1 MKPMKMLFLVAVLA
15 LFALPALAQ
24 TKVTGCVVD
33 SLSRNPLK
41 GAAVTLMRGGRTVS
55 FAKTDEKGRFAVA
68 AEAGDSLQVTFLG
81 YAKKRVAA
89 VKGQVFEVQL
99 VQKAFALKEVQV
111 KGLPVFGRQD
121 TTVFDLKRY
130 VSDRDNSLK
139 DVLKKLP
146 GIDVDENGKISFNG
160 KDVSRFTIE
169 DLDLAGGRYNQLNE
183 LLKAKDVDRA
193 EVIEHDQPVK
203 ALQGKVFTDNVAM
216 NIRLRPEARDKWA
229 LTLRPGAVVTT
240 PLEDTRPQGG
250 ADALQIGKR
259 RQRMYVAGYDRSGRD
274 LSQNDRLLATGGT
287 EAYDAS
293 VSVPQWFAAPQLAAP
308 IDAERLRFNRSWEVT
323 VKQTR
328 KTKAGSEQRWTAGY
342 LHTDETQQT
351 GNTSVYY
358 FDGGDPVQTDETDHS
373 RIRNDRVHIDF
384 THNTNTAEAYG
395 NEYFRLEWTRADG
408 LSTFTDGDG
417 DDVKQR
423 VELPELHAQNT
434 FTRLFTHERHSWAVH
449 STLDFHYAPLEMA
462 VDGRRQKLDNL
473 LYYADHYA
481 RLTLNRRLFTHQ
493 YTLGLTAEHL
503 NLHGGHTHLTAY
515 AEPNWQYKHIGT
527 MLRLSVPMK
536 WEVFTDIG
544 LHCLDASPLLYASI
558 KSGMRGEWNVS
569 AGYDMTTGS
578 FANYVLGGYMSDYR
592 TRVVTSGD
600 VPRQGVFHV
609 GASYDYKRPVTEL
622 FMSFGANYSYSHGN
636 MMTDMTIA
644 DGQYLLT
651 SVLHDWHGQAVS
663 ARATVSKGF
672 FDLHLKT
679 KLELRY
685 TFGTGRQLSG
695 GAVTGYQSHVFQASP
710 EVVFSPKFGA
720 FTYRATFTLNR
731 MITDEMGG
739 NSLFDWKQ
747 SLAYTQTIG
756 KVDITAAA
764 VHYRNALQS
773 GNNVNT
779 LLADASVVWRLKKVR
794 LSAEVRNLFNKRR
807 YTVTTYSGVMSST
820 DWYELRPREVVVGVQ
835 VRL

>member
-89 VKGQVFEVQL
+89 VKGQVLEVQL

-146 GIDVDENGKISFNG
+146 GVDVDENGKISFNG

-259 RQRMYVAGYDRSGRD
+259 RQRMYVAGYDCSGRD
-274 LSQNDRLLATGGT
+274 LSQNNRLLATGGT

-293 VSVPQWFAAPQLAAP
+293 ASVPQWFAAPQLAAP

-328 KTKAGSEQRWTAGY
+328 KSKAGSEQRWTAGY

-373 RIRNDRVHIDF
+373 RMTSHTIRTPPRRMATSISALNGRAPTVF
-384 THNTNTAEAYG
+384 RRSPTVTETTLG
-395 NEYFRLEWTRADG
+395 NVWNCRSCTRRTRLRAFSRTKGTRG
-408 LSTFTDGDG
+408 PYIPRSTSTTLRRKWPLTDGG
-417 DDVKQR
+417 R
-423 VELPELHAQNT
+423 
-434 FTRLFTHERHSWAVH
+434 SW
-449 STLDFHYAPLEMA
+449 TICCITP
-462 VDGRRQKLDNL
+462 
-473 LYYADHYA
+473 
-481 RLTLNRRLFTHQ
+481 T
-493 YTLGLTAEHL
+493 
-503 NLHGGHTHLTAY
+503 
-515 AEPNWQYKHIGT
+515 I
-527 MLRLSVPMK
+527 
-536 WEVFTDIG
+536 
-544 LHCLDASPLLYASI
+544 
-558 KSGMRGEWNVS
+558 
-569 AGYDMTTGS
+569 
-578 FANYVLGGYMSDYR
+578 
-592 TRVVTSGD
+592 TSG
-600 VPRQGVFHV
+600 
-609 GASYDYKRPVTEL
+609 
-622 FMSFGANYSYSHGN
+622 
-636 MMTDMTIA
+636 
-644 DGQYLLT
+644 
-651 SVLHDWHGQAVS
+651 
-663 ARATVSKGF
+663 
-672 FDLHLKT
+672 
-679 KLELRY
+679 
-685 TFGTGRQLSG
+685 
-695 GAVTGYQSHVFQASP
+695 
-710 EVVFSPKFGA
+710 
-720 FTYRATFTLNR
+720 
-731 MITDEMGG
+731 
-739 NSLFDWKQ
+739 
-747 SLAYTQTIG
+747 
-756 KVDITAAA
+756 
-764 VHYRNALQS
+764 
-773 GNNVNT
+773 
-779 LLADASVVWRLKKVR
+779 
-794 LSAEVRNLFNKRR
+794 
-807 YTVTTYSGVMSST
+807 
-820 DWYELRPREVVVGVQ
+820 
-835 VRL
+835 

>member
-89 VKGQVFEVQL
+89 VKGRILEVQL

-259 RQRMYVAGYDRSGRD
+259 RQRMYVAGYDCSGRD
-274 LSQNDRLLATGGT
+274 LSQNNRLLATGGT

-328 KTKAGSEQRWTAGY
+328 KTKAGNEQRWTAGY

-358 FDGGDPVQTDETDHS
+358 FDGRDPVQTDETDLS
-373 RIRNDRVHIDF
+373 RMKTDRIYVDF
-384 THNTNTAEAYG
+384 NHNTNTQRAYG
-395 NEYFRLEWTRADG
+395 NEYFSLTGTLTDG
-408 LSTFTDGDG
+408 YSTFTGAEG
-417 DDVKQR
+417 NDVRQR
-423 VELPELHAQNT
+423 VKLPEIQAQNT
-434 FTRLFTHERHSWAVH
+434 FTRLLTRDRHSWTVY
-449 STLDFHYAPLEMA
+449 STLDFHYAPQEMT
-462 VDGRRQKLDNL
+462 VDGQTQKLNNI
-473 LYYADHYA
+473 LYYADNYA
-481 RLTLNRRLFTHQ
+481 LLTLNRKFLTHR
-493 YTLGLTAEHL
+493 YTIGVTAEHL
-503 NLHGGHTHLTAY
+503 NLQGGHTALTVY
-515 AEPNWQYKHIGT
+515 GRPTWEYKRMKT
-527 MLRLSVPMK
+527 VLRLAVPVNWK
-536 WEVFTDIG
+536 ILTERG
-544 LHCLDASPLLYASI
+544 EHYLDASPLLYTNI
-558 KSGMRGEWNVS
+558 KSGRRGEWTLS
-569 AGYDMTTGS
+569 SGYNMSTGS
-578 FANYVLGGYMSDYR
+578 FSDYAVGSYMSDYR
-592 TRVVTSGD
+592 TQVVRSGI
-600 VPRQGVFHV
+600 VPRQGTFHA
-609 GASYDYKRPVTEL
+609 GFSYDYKRPVTEL
-622 FMSFGANYSYSHGN
+622 FMSFGANYNYNHGN
-636 MMTDMTIA
+636 VMTDMTIT
-644 DGQYLLT
+644 DGQYLLET
-651 SVLHDWHGQAVS
+651 VANDWHGQAVS
-663 ARATVSKGF
+663 AKALVSKGF
-672 FDLHLKT
+672 FDIHLKT
-679 KLELRY
+679 KLELNY
-685 TFGTGRQLSG
+685 AYATGQQLSEG
-695 GAVTGYQSHVFQASP
+695 SVTDYASNVYSASP
-710 EVVFSPKFGA
+710 EIVFSPSFGT
-720 FTYRATFTLNR
+720 FTYRATFSLNK
-731 MITDEMGG
+731 MKTDEMGQ
-739 NSLFDWKQ
+739 NSLLDWTQ
-747 SLAYTQTIG
+747 RLAYTQTVG
-756 KVDITAAA
+756 KVDISIAA
-764 VHYRNALQS
+764 VHYRNELQS
-773 GNNVNT
+773 AGVINT
-779 LLADASVVWRLKKVR
+779 LLADAGVVWRLKKVR
-794 LSAEVRNLFNKRR
+794 LSADVRNLFNKRR
-807 YTVTTYSGVMSST
+807 YTVTIYSGVMSST
-820 DWYELRPREVVVGVQ
+820 NYYELRPREVILTAQ
-835 VRL
+835 VSI

>member
-146 GIDVDENGKISFNG
+146 GVDVDENGKISFNG

-169 DLDLAGGRYNQLNE
+169 DLDLTGGRYNQLNE

-229 LTLRPGAVVTT
+229 LTLCPGAVVTT

-259 RQRMYVAGYDRSGRD
+259 RQRMYVAGYDCSGRD
-274 LSQNDRLLATGGT
+274 LSQNNRLLATGGT

-328 KTKAGSEQRWTAGY
+328 KSKAGSEQRWTAGY

-408 LSTFTDGDG
+408 LSSFTGGDG
-417 DDVKQR
+417 DDVRQR

-434 FTRLFTHERHSWAVH
+434 FTRLFTHERHSWQVY
-449 STLDFHYAPLEMA
+449 SNVDFHYAPHEMT
-462 VDGRRQKLDNL
+462 VDGRRQKLTNI
-473 LYYADHYA
+473 LYYTDNYA
-481 RLTLNRRLFTHQ
+481 RLTLNRRFFTHR
-493 YTLGLTAEHL
+493 YDLGLAAEHL
-503 NLHGGHTHLTAY
+503 NLQGRHTRLTVHTA
-515 AEPNWQYKHIGT
+515 PSWQYKRMGT
-527 MLRLSVPMK
+527 VVRLNLPMK
-536 WEVFTDIG
+536 WTVFTDRG
-544 LHCLDASPLLYASI
+544 EHCLDASPSLQVTL
-558 KSGMRGEWNVS
+558 KTGTRGELNVGT
-569 AGYDMTTGS
+569 GYSMQTGGWAD
-578 FANYVLGGYMSDYR
+578 FAVRSYMRDYR
-592 TRVVTSGD
+592 TWVENCGT
-600 VPRQGVFHV
+600 VPRTGVFYANAV
-609 GASYDYKRPVTEL
+609 YDYKRPVAEL
-622 FMSFGANYSYSHGN
+622 FMSATLSYNNVHGN
-636 MMTDMTIA
+636 LMTDMSI
-644 DGQYLLT
+644 DGGRYTLT
-651 SVLHDWHGQAVS
+651 TVRRGWQQDAVS
-663 ARATVSKGF
+663 AKAVVSKGF
-672 FDLHLKT
+672 FSLHLKT
-679 KLELRY
+679 KLALQY
-685 TFGTGRQLSG
+685 TFGAGSQLSG
-695 GAVTGYQSHVFQASP
+695 GAVTGYSSGAWQASP
-710 EVVFSPKFGA
+710 EVVFTPGFGM
-720 FTYRATFTLNR
+720 FIYRATFTLNC
-731 MITDEMGG
+731 MNTDGMGG
-739 NSLFDWKQ
+739 NSLLDWKQ
-747 SLAYTQTIG
+747 RLAYTQTIG
-756 KVDITAAA
+756 RVDVTASA
-764 VHYRNALQS
+764 VHYRNELQQGATMS
-773 GNNVNT
+773 T
-779 LLADASVVWRLKKVR
+779 LLADASVVWRMKKVR
-794 LSAEVRNLFNKRR
+794 LSLELRNIFDKRR
-807 YTVTTYSGVMSST
+807 YAVTTYSGVVSST
-820 DWYELRPREVVVGVQ
+820 GWYGLRPRETVVGVQ
-835 VRL
+835 VSL